1 MNERGFVFLPRRARR
16 GTGGGVPRFFCGRV
30 GGVRCLRAHWRGGEV
45 SARCSIVAL
54 RPVGRIARFAPH
66 LQVAVS
72 ATGRA
77 PFRCLLVFTQSHA
90 AELARPRYARTLRDS
105 FVCCGAWVRGTLGAL
120 PRENHGD
127 RRDKAAQF
135 FRARQGVKAKAYWRY
150 VEPQTTRHC
159 AKRQAVLA
167 RSPPR
172 FSRPGRE
179 VRFLHLLVFTQSHA
193 AELARPRYARTL
205 RDSFVCC
212 GAWVRGTLGALP
224 RENHGDR
231 RDKAAQFFRARQGVK
246 AKAYWRYVE
255 PQTTQHCAKRQ
266 AVLARRFP
274 RFPHPWQGTEVPAP
288 PTFGRLP
295 ALEVFFLKT
304 PAKHILRHGH
314 PLR

>member
-16 GTGGGVPRFFCGRV
+16 GTDGGVPRFFCGRV
-30 GGVRCLRAHWRGGEV
+30 GGVRCLRDYWRGGEI

-127 RRDKAAQF
+127 RRDKAALI

-167 RSPPR
+167 RRPPR
-172 FSRPGRE
+172 FSRP
-179 VRFLHLLVFTQSHA
+179 H
-193 AELARPRYARTL
+193 
-205 RDSFVCC
+205 
-212 GAWVRGTLGALP
+212 
-224 RENHGDR
+224 
-231 RDKAAQFFRARQGVK
+231 
-246 AKAYWRYVE
+246 
-255 PQTTQHCAKRQ
+255 
-266 AVLARRFP
+266 
-274 RFPHPWQGTEVPAP
+274 
-288 PTFGRLP
+288 
-295 ALEVFFLKT
+295 
-304 PAKHILRHGH
+304 
-314 PLR
+314 

>member
-1 MNERGFVFLPRRARR
+1 MP
-16 GTGGGVPRFFCGRV
+16 
-30 GGVRCLRAHWRGGEV
+30 
-45 SARCSIVAL
+45 
-54 RPVGRIARFAPH
+54 
-66 LQVAVS
+66 
-72 ATGRA
+72 
-77 PFRCLLVFTQSHA
+77 
-90 AELARPRYARTLRDS
+90 ARPRYARTLRDS
-105 FVCCGAWVRGTLGAL
+105 FMRPRAAWGRGTLGAL

-127 RRDKAAQF
+127 RRDKAAQI

-150 VEPQTTRHC
+150 VEPQTMRHC

-167 RSPPR
+167 RRPPR

-231 RDKAAQFFRARQGVK
+231 RDKAAQIFRARQGVK

-255 PQTTQHCAKRQ
+255 PQTTRHCAKRQ
-266 AVLARRFP
+266 AVLARRPP
-274 RFPHPWQGTEVPAP
+274 RFSRPRQEPEVPAP
-288 PTFGRLP
+288 PTFLP
-295 ALEVFFLKT
+295 
-304 PAKHILRHGH
+304 PACVRSYEPFHAAIDAESASPASKYNSAKSPAYPRPPSASGI
-314 PLR
+314 PLRPARSAGT

>member
-77 PFRCLLVFTQSHA
+77 LFRCLPVFAQSHA
-90 AELARPRYARTLRDS
+90 AMPARPRYARTLRDS

-127 RRDKAAQF
+127 RRDKAAQI

-167 RSPPR
+167 RRPPR

-205 RDSFVCC
+205 RDSFMRPRA
-212 GAWVRGTLGALP
+212 AWAWATLGALP
-224 RENHGDR
+224 L
-231 RDKAAQFFRARQGVK
+231 K
-246 AKAYWRYVE
+246 
-255 PQTTQHCAKRQ
+255 
-266 AVLARRFP
+266 
-274 RFPHPWQGTEVPAP
+274 PHQGTEFPGPSTFLPPACVRSYEP
-288 PTFGRLP
+288 FHAAIDAESSFLTSKYNSAKSRAYPRPLSVSGILLRP
-295 ALEVFFLKT
+295 ARTEGT
-304 PAKHILRHGH
+304 
-314 PLR
+314 

>member
-1 MNERGFVFLPRRARR
+1 MPRRARR

-77 PFRCLLVFTQSHA
+77 PFRCLPVFAQSHA
-90 AELARPRYARTLRDS
+90 AMSARPRYARTLRDS

-127 RRDKAAQF
+127 RRDKAALI

-167 RSPPR
+167 RRPPR

-205 RDSFVCC
+205 RDSFMRPRA
-212 GAWVRGTLGALP
+212 AWAWATLGALP
-224 RENHGDR
+224 LKPHQRTEFPGPSTFLPPACVRSYEPFH
-231 RDKAAQFFRARQGVK
+231 AAIDAESSFLTSKYNSAKSRAYPRPLSVSGILL
-246 AKAYWRYVE
+246 R
-255 PQTTQHCAKRQ
+255 P
-266 AVLARRFP
+266 ARTE
-274 RFPHPWQGTEVPAP
+274 GT
-288 PTFGRLP
+288 
-295 ALEVFFLKT
+295 
-304 PAKHILRHGH
+304 
-314 PLR
+314 